1 MRLPKYM
8 CNFRFFAVQLSLFKQ
23 IQMFLWYDVQIHTN
37 VQYVHIHTDTACVQ
51 HVNVGLAHS
60 LIPSPSLQLSPVAV
74 WILSIIR
81 TASDNSCGYSSLRLG
96 PMPKKW
102 SGQTGLTDRLLLLWC
117 WLSEK
122 PSCTKISTCG
132 PQLITVKNLRNSTH
146 QIIIIYIKKLQFNS
160 LMWGSLTLAP
170 N

>member
-8 CNFRFFAVQLSLFKQ
+8 CNFRFFTVQLSLFKQ
-23 IQMFLWYDVQIHTN
+23 IQMFLWYDVQIHAN
-37 VQYVHIHTDTACVQ
+37 VHTDIACIQ
-51 HVNVGLAHS
+51 HVKVGLAHS
-60 LIPSPSLQLSPVAV
+60 LISSPSLQLSSVAV

-102 SGQTGLTDRLLLLWC
+102 SGQTWLTDRLLLLWC

-132 PQLITVKNLRNSTH
+132 LQLLQSQKSMEQRTPDNNNIL
-146 QIIIIYIKKLQFNS
+146 KKLQFNP
-160 LMWGSLTLAP
+160 LITHLCEAC
-170 N
+170 

>member
-23 IQMFLWYDVQIHTN
+23 IQMFLWYDVQIHAN
-37 VQYVHIHTDTACVQ
+37 VHTDTACIQ
-51 HVNVGLAHS
+51 HVNVVLAHS
-60 LIPSPSLQLSPVAV
+60 LISSPSLQLSSVAV

-102 SGQTGLTDRLLLLWC
+102 SGQTWLTDRLLLLWC

-132 PQLITVKNLRNSTH
+132 LQLLQSQKSMEQRTPDNNNIL
-146 QIIIIYIKKLQFNS
+146 KKLQFNP
-160 LMWGSLTLAP
+160 LITH
-170 N
+170 